1 MDEARALFALVNDH
15 RKKEPRNG
23 KTPWKV
29 SLYRRIGIQEIDELE
44 KNTGNDD
51 LVSGGLI

>member
-51 LVSGGLI
+51 SVSGGLI